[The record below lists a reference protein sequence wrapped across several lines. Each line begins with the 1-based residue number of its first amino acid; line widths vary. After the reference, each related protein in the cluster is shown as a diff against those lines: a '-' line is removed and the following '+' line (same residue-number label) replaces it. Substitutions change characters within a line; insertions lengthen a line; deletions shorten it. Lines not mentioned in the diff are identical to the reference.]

1 MDTLLK
7 RGLTGATSPSPRT
20 RTRQVLWVVGV
31 VSLVVSGVV
40 LIPRVD
46 AGALST
52 TWEAIVGS
60 PLPGAAALACFGLA
74 FVVRALMW
82 NCVLPTLNFSQA
94 LAAIHVALLGN
105 HVLPLRLGEI
115 LRVTSAVRRGG
126 LSVSSAA
133 ASTIMLRGA
142 DLVAVVVLATLLG
155 QQLFAG
161 ALGRWRWVLLGAAM
175 LVMAAGVVWLT
186 RVARRQRLRM
196 AGGVVAGGAV
206 LAWVLEAGI
215 ILQSARWAGI
225 GLSLSDAILVTA
237 LTVVAQAVAVA
248 PGGIGTYEA
257 AATGALVALG
267 HGPGEAIA
275 AAITAHALKTA
286 YSLLVGSVALF
297 RPAPG
302 LLGRFRLPRE
312 RVLDAASEQRG
323 SGVVVCFLPAYNE
336 ERAVADVVRR
346 VPAVAAGLPVR
357 VLVID
362 DGSSD
367 KTAARAEAAGARVV
381 SFEQNC
387 GLGAAVRRGLR
398 EALDPDVAAVVFC
411 DADGEYAPEELE
423 RLVEPILAGEADYV
437 VGSRFTGEIASMR
450 PHRRVGNRVLTA
462 LLAWIA
468 RTPITDGQTGYR
480 AFSREAARR
489 AEVIHDFNYAQVLT
503 LDLLDKGFRYAEVPI
518 SYRFRTEGESFV
530 RLGSYLRHVVPAVH
544 RELNAAASYPPT

>member
-1 MDTLLK
+1 MESLQQ
-7 RGLTGATSPSPRT
+7 RGVTQLASPSPRT
-20 RTRQVLWVVGV
+20 RTRQVLWAVGV
-31 VSLVVSGVV
+31 VSLVVSSVL

-46 AGALST
+46 VGALST
-52 TWEAIVGS
+52 TWEAIVDS
-60 PLPGAAALACFGLA
+60 PLPGVAALACFGLA

-82 NCVLPTLNFSQA
+82 HRVLPALRFSQA

-105 HVLPLRLGEI
+105 HVLPLRLGEV

-126 LSVSSAA
+126 LSISSAA
-133 ASTIMLRGA
+133 ASTVMLRGA

-161 ALGRWRWVLLGAAM
+161 ALGLWRWVLLGAAM

-186 RVARRQRLRM
+186 RVAGRQRLRM

-206 LAWVLEAGI
+206 VAWVLEAGI
-215 ILQSARWAGI
+215 ILQSAQWAGI
-225 GLSLSDAILVTA
+225 DLSPTDAILVTA
-237 LTVVAQAVAVA
+237 LTVAAQVVAVA

-257 AATGALVALG
+257 AAVGALVALG

-312 RVLDAASEQRG
+312 RVLGAASEERG
-323 SGVVVCFLPAYNE
+323 EGAVVFFLPAYNE
-336 ERAVADVVRR
+336 ERTVADVVRR
-346 VPAVAAGLPVR
+346 VPAVAAGFPVR
-357 VLVID
+357 VLVVD

-367 KTAARAEAAGARVV
+367 ETAARAEGAGARVV
-381 SFEQNC
+381 SFEQNR

-411 DADGEYAPEELE
+411 DADGEYAPEEVE

-437 VGSRFTGEIASMR
+437 VGSRFTGEIAFMR

-462 LLAWIA
+462 LLAWVA

-480 AFSREAARR
+480 ALSREAARR

-503 LDLLDKGFRYAEVPI
+503 LDLFDKGFRYAEVPI

-530 RLGSYLRHVVPAVH
+530 RLGNYLRHVVPAVH
-544 RELNAAASYPPT
+544 RELNTAPSFPPM

>member
-1 MDTLLK
+1 M
-7 RGLTGATSPSPRT
+7 
-20 RTRQVLWVVGV
+20 RQVLWAVGV
-31 VSLVVSGVV
+31 VSLVVSGVT

-46 AGALST
+46 VGALST
-52 TWEAIVGS
+52 TWEAIVDF
-60 PLPGAAALACFGLA
+60 PLPGVAALACFGLA

-82 NCVLPTLNFSQA
+82 NRVLPTLSFSQA
-94 LAAIHVALLGN
+94 LAAVHVALLGN
-105 HVLPLRLGEI
+105 HVLPLRLGEV

-126 LSVSSAA
+126 LSVSSAT
-133 ASTIMLRGA
+133 ASTIMLRSA
-142 DLVAVVVLATLLG
+142 DFVAVVVLATLLG

-161 ALGRWRWVLLGAAM
+161 ALGRWRWVLLGAAVLM
-175 LVMAAGVVWLT
+175 MTVGVVWLT
-186 RVARRQRLRM
+186 RVASRQRLRLRI

-206 LAWVLEAGI
+206 LAWVLEAVV
-215 ILQSARWAGI
+215 ILQAAHWAGI
-225 GLSLSDAILVTA
+225 DLSLTDAILVTA
-237 LTVVAQAVAVA
+237 LTVVAQVVAVA

-275 AAITAHALKTA
+275 AAIAAHVLKTV

-302 LLGRFRLPRE
+302 LLGRFRLPHE
-312 RVLDAASEQRG
+312 RVFDAASKQRG
-323 SGVVVCFLPAYNE
+323 PGVVVFFLPAYNE
-336 ERAVADVVRR
+336 ERTIADVVRR

-367 KTAARAEAAGARVV
+367 KSAARAEAAGARVV
-381 SFEQNC
+381 SFEQNR

-423 RLVEPILAGEADYV
+423 WLVEPILAGEADYV
-437 VGSRFTGEIASMR
+437 VGSRFAGEIASMR
-450 PHRRVGNRVLTA
+450 AHRRVGNGVLTA

-518 SYRFRTEGESFV
+518 SYRSRTEGESFV

-544 RELNAAASYPPT
+544 RELNTKPL